1 MKASEFL
8 KIVIIF
14 LGLLFLLVVGFIVI
28 AYFLG
33 YFNSPL
39 SEWTL
44 GRFTEVILW
53 LFTIAFFI
61 IIVLVGIL
69 LAIGQSVKKHKS
81 PKTTFPHF

>member
-8 KIVIIF
+8 KIVILF
-14 LGLLFLLVVGFIVI
+14 LGLIFLLALGFIVV

-44 GRFTEVILW
+44 GRFTEVISW
-53 LFTIAFFI
+53 LFLIAFVI
-61 IIVLVGIL
+61 IGVLIGIL
-69 LAIGQSVKKHKS
+69 VAVQQGVKERGPPKS
-81 PKTTFPHF
+81 NYPSF